1 MTANGSAATAS
12 EPQSSDSRKT
22 LSQCLPDIAQAIAGA
37 GVVHVRVSYD
47 GREGFGDMEDP
58 VMYTAGG
65 KLMATSLPEPMR
77 RRLLRFLEDLLELR
91 HPDWEEAEGARGDF
105 EWHVASDKLIHLHGL
120 RFIDYET
127 TTIEDL

>member
-1 MTANGSAATAS
+1 MTATSIVATL
-12 EPQSSDSRKT
+12 EPQPSESRKT
-22 LSQCLPDIAQAIAGA
+22 FSQCLPDIARAIAGA
-37 GVVHVRVSYD
+37 GVVHLRVSYD

-65 KLMATSLPEPMR
+65 KLLPTRLPEPMR
-77 RRLLRFLEDLLELR
+77 RRLYRFLEDLLELR
-91 HPDWEEAEGARGDF
+91 FPDWEEAEGARGDF
-105 EWHVASDKLIHLHGL
+105 EWHVASDKLVHLHGL

>member
-1 MTANGSAATAS
+1 MTAKNAAAITL
-12 EPQSSDSRKT
+12 EQQSSETRKT
-22 LSQCLPDIAQAIAGA
+22 FSQCLPDIAQAIAQA
-37 GVVHVRVSYD
+37 GVVRVRVSYD

-58 VMYTAGG
+58 VLYSASG
-65 KLMATSLPEPMR
+65 KLMPTSLPEPMR
-77 RRLLRFLEDLLELR
+77 RRLQRFCEELLELR
-91 HPDWEEAEGARGDF
+91 YPNWEEAEGARGDF